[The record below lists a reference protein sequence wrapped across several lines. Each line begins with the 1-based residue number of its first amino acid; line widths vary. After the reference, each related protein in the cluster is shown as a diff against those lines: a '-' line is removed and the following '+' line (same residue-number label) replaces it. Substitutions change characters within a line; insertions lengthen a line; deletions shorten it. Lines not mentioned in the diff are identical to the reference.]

1 MTAKV
6 NAMNS
11 RKRKDLATE
20 TDRTRGSVVTVIKL
34 CFFYDVLKLA
44 KVPSEEKMNKRRRRR
59 RRRRRRNESKQR
71 F

>member
-44 KVPSEEKMNKRRRRR
+44 KVPSEEEEEEEEEMKA
-59 RRRRRRNESKQR
+59 SKGSENIM
-71 F
+71 